1 MLIPKGW
8 RSPARSHSGSGM
20 GITKVDAQV
29 SRWDGSGMAI
39 PATLLVDSGAT
50 YSVLPASVWQ
60 QLGLV
65 ADEHVELSLVDGT
78 IITRG
83 VSECRFS
90 IGGRAATSPVVL
102 GRDDEGPLL
111 GAVTLETLRLV
122 LNPLTRRLMPMRL
135 LLASMTP
142 RSASDIR
149 ASISA
154 T

>member
-8 RSPARSHSGSGM
+8 RSPARSRTAFGM
-20 GITKVDAQV
+20 GITKVEAQV
-29 SRWDGSGMAI
+29 SHWTGTGTAI
-39 PATLLVDSGAT
+39 PVTLLVDSGAS

-65 ADEHVELSLVDGT
+65 ADEHLEFTLADGT

-90 IGGRAATSPVVL
+90 IGGRTATSPVVL
-102 GRDDEGPLL
+102 GRDDEGPLV
-111 GAVTLETLRLV
+111 GTVTLETLRLV

-135 LLASMTP
+135 LLASMTA
-142 RSASDIR
+142 RAASDVST
-149 ASISA
+149 SISA
-154 T
+154 N

>member
-8 RSPARSHSGSGM
+8 RSPARSHSASGM

-29 SRWDGSGMAI
+29 SHWTGSGAAI
-39 PATLLVDSGAT
+39 PVTLLVDSGAS

-65 ADEHVELSLVDGT
+65 ADEHLDFTLADGT
-78 IITRG
+78 TITRG

-90 IGGRAATSPVVL
+90 IGGRTATSPVVL

-111 GAVTLETLRLV
+111 GTVTLETLRLV

-142 RSASDIR
+142 RAVSDVP

-154 T
+154 N